1 MKDRQNILKKL
12 DSARLIRFSIF
23 AAVALIHIAFLLY
36 LRFSLPVREEEE
48 IRDAEIIKLV
58 DIMEYI
64 PPPPPRIEPEKK
76 VIVVNEQPAASE
88 IIIEVD
94 EEIELVS
101 QVVETVVYVEPIYL
115 PQHKISVIPVIPS
128 DEVQGRIVYPPMAHR
143 QGIEGIV
150 YAELYID
157 STGLIR
163 KVVIL
168 KDPGHGFADAAI
180 QALEGVRC
188 SPAESNGTKVAV
200 RYRYPIR
207 FILK

>member
-1 MKDRQNILKKL
+1 M
-12 DSARLIRFSIF
+12 
-23 AAVALIHIAFLLY
+23 
-36 LRFSLPVREEEE
+36 
-48 IRDAEIIKLV
+48 
-58 DIMEYI
+58 
-64 PPPPPRIEPEKK
+64 
-76 VIVVNEQPAASE
+76 
-88 IIIEVD
+88 
-94 EEIELVS
+94 
-101 QVVETVVYVEPIYL
+101 VETVVYIEPVYL
-115 PQHKISVIPVIPS
+115 PQRKISVS
-128 DEVQGRIVYPPMAHR
+128 RHTFK
-143 QGIEGIV
+143 GIV

-180 QALEGVRC
+180 QALEGVIC